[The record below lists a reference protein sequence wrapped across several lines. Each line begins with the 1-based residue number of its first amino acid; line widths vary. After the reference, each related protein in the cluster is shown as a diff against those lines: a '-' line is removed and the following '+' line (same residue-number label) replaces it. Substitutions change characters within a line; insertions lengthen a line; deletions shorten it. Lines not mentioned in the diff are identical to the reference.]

1 MLISLVSENFTC
13 AYLFQIALEI
23 NWFSVVCIFFLFS
36 FMQWDINN
44 EMLHGSFFADREG
57 VAIRD
62 WMYQAAA
69 QADPDVDLFI
79 NDFDIVE
86 NGQLTQVNIYTN
98 IRGRRRVD
106 LSQVDL
112 RFILSL
118 IVTQN
123 QHAREVLLEGTL
135 ESLDKE

>member
-1 MLISLVSENFTC
+1 MHRIT
-13 AYLFQIALEI
+13 
-23 NWFSVVCIFFLFS
+23 FS

-57 VAIRD
+57 VTIRD

-86 NGQLTQVNIYTN
+86 NGQLTQVNKI
-98 IRGRRRVD
+98 IH
-106 LSQVDL
+106 
-112 RFILSL
+112 ILHL
-118 IVTQN
+118 N
-123 QHAREVLLEGTL
+123 QGGV
-135 ESLDKE
+135 KE

>member
-1 MLISLVSENFTC
+1 
-13 AYLFQIALEI
+13 
-23 NWFSVVCIFFLFS
+23 
-36 FMQWDINN
+36 MQWDINN

-86 NGQLTQVNIYTN
+86 NGQLTQVNICTN
-98 IRGRRRVD
+98 IMGRRRVD